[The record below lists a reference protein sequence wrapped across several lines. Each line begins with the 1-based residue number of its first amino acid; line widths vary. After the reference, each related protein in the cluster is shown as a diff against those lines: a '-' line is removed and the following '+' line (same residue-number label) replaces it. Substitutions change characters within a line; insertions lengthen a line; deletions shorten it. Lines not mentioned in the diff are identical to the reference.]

1 MFRNRHLWVANLAN
15 YSIKILFPL
24 VYVNQDCNAYVWYGL
39 NISFRNWFLDYHTEF
54 PDGTVICVDHLWA
67 LIDKIQS
74 DKTDFTAGYHL
85 SSEHL
90 EVEGSD
96 R

>member
-1 MFRNRHLWVANLAN
+1 M
-15 YSIKILFPL
+15 
-24 VYVNQDCNAYVWYGL
+24 
-39 NISFRNWFLDYHTEF
+39 
-54 PDGTVICVDHLWA
+54 ICVDHLWA

-96 R
+96 RYHTYTCGVKLLRSKEPKSLRF

>member
-1 MFRNRHLWVANLAN
+1 M
-15 YSIKILFPL
+15 
-24 VYVNQDCNAYVWYGL
+24 
-39 NISFRNWFLDYHTEF
+39 NISFRNWFLDYHVEF

-67 LIDKIQS
+67 LIDKVQS
-74 DKTDFTAGYHL
+74 EKTDFTAGYQL

-96 R
+96 RWETYTCEVKSCKMYTSETTMTQHTAWMSI